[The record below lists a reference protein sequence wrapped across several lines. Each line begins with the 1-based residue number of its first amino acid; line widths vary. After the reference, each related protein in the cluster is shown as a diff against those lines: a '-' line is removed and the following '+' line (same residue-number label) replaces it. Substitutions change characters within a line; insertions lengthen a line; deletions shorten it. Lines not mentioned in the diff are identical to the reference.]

1 MTRVWLLL
9 LLLPPACSML
19 VHHLRRFPDAA
30 SVWGV
35 FEVSQVHGGQPQYSF
50 NASVARDVC
59 LQMGVAMAT
68 KDQVDQA
75 LHHGLQTCRFGW
87 VDEQVAV
94 IPRLQASTLC
104 GQNRTGLVLW
114 RASVNLLFDV
124 FCFNQTDHELQLHGT
139 TTTVRPLITS
149 ASPPSSSTSP
159 SSSSSTSPAVNQVEE
174 ALNSRQTAAGEV
186 PTVLVISV
194 MFVLLLL
201 GVTTLWYI
209 RRKGS
214 VCPLLGGRVH
224 CKPSDTELKEA
235 CVVHLTSHTPDT
247 SPASSPT
254 PDTTQTPSII
264 TPTATQTPPIIT
276 PDTTQ
281 TPSIITPDT
290 TQTPDTQ
297 PNTGDLAQHWRFN
310 PTQS

>member
-124 FCFNQTDHELQLHGT
+124 FCFNQT
-139 TTTVRPLITS
+139 
-149 ASPPSSSTSP
+149 
-159 SSSSSTSPAVNQVEE
+159 
-174 ALNSRQTAAGEV
+174 EV

-281 TPSIITPDT
+281 TPDT
-290 TQTPDTQ
+290 S
-297 PNTGDLAQHWRFN
+297 
-310 PTQS
+310 PTSSLTSDISPTT